1 MLKARTFTHILAD
14 SFSEVAILSI
24 PVLIYLFFIIIRIYA
39 GKFAE
44 ISLEMSLMSIIY
56 FSDCVLIAKRI
67 DHNTWNTA
75 INVMLIIAIIFSS
88 SLFTLELLASG
99 TKTAALIF
107 KKSSGAYLD
116 MQMANNSLILVGFAT
131 NLALRVVVT
140 SQRYIP
146 GPWRSK
152 NRTTEDHSDPKK

>member
-1 MLKARTFTHILAD
+1 MFKTRILTHILVD
-14 SFSEVAILSI
+14 SFSEIAILSI
-24 PVLIYLFFIIIRIYA
+24 PVLIYLFFIIIKIYA
-39 GKFAE
+39 GKFTE

-67 DHNTWNTA
+67 NHNTWNTA
-75 INVMLIIAIIFSS
+75 INLILIVAIIFSS

-116 MQMANNSLILVGFAT
+116 MQTANNSLILLGFAT
-131 NLALRVVVT
+131 NLALRIVVN
-140 SQRYIP
+140 SQRHML
-146 GPWRSK
+146 GPWRA
-152 NRTTEDHSDPKK
+152 NRGAIEDHVDHKK